1 MQGEAILAWW
11 DEPALGA
18 LNMAADEVL
27 AAEAARQGRV
37 LVRFYGWSEATF
49 SLGGFQPVAAAEAA
63 ADIASLPLVRRPSG
77 GGGIVHG
84 SDLTYAVAVPRQH
97 PWGQTSQ
104 VLYDAFHEALAGVLG
119 ERGIAASLHSGRPDR
134 GGDESR
140 LFCFDRRA
148 RGDLVVPGP
157 TPAGHKILGSAQ
169 RRLQAAVLQH
179 GSLLLERPREVGP
192 AAAHPGLRE
201 LCPAAG
207 RLEPRDLAAAWLERL
222 AATTATAAAWAA
234 GGFAPAN
241 DAAIAAAAARFSD
254 PAWLRRR

>member
-1 MQGEAILAWW
+1 MPGDAMLAWW

-18 LNMAADEVL
+18 VNMAGDEVL
-27 AAEAARQGRV
+27 AAEAARQGHV

-63 ADIASLPLVRRPSG
+63 ADIATLPLVRRPSG

-97 PWGQTSQ
+97 SWGQTPQ
-104 VLYDAFHEALAGVLG
+104 VLYDAFHKALAGVLS
-119 ERGIAASLHSGRPDR
+119 ERGIAATLHPGHADR
-134 GGDESR
+134 AGDETR

-157 TPAGHKILGSAQ
+157 TAAGHKILGSAQ

-207 RLEPRDLAAAWLERL
+207 TIDPRELAAAWLERL
-222 AATTATAAAWAA
+222 AAATATTAAWEPA
-234 GGFAPAN
+234 GFAPAHGPE
-241 DAAIAAAAARFSD
+241 IAAVAGRFRD